1 MKSIKSLTGLTSSLL
16 LTAGLTRIAEKLD
29 PMLHKN
35 ETALTI
41 SNDAVGCEFSEF
53 PCTFT
58 PEAGQ

>member
-1 MKSIKSLTGLTSSLL
+1 MNSIKSISGLASSLL

-29 PMLHKN
+29 PMLQNN
-35 ETALTI
+35 ESALTAPK
-41 SNDAVGCEFSEF
+41 DACSCEFSDY